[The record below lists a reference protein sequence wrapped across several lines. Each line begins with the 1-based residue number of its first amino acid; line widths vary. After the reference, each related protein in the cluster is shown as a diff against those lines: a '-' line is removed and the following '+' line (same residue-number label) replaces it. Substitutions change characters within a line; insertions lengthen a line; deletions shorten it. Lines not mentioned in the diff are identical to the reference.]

1 MKTKEKEA
9 KRSLTVAELNQ
20 ELHQTQEKLTHLS
33 WKHSLSP
40 LDDPMELRNL
50 RRYIARIKTW
60 IAQKETDNTHG
71 S

>member
-1 MKTKEKEA
+1 MKTKEREA
-9 KRSLTVAELNQ
+9 KRSLTAAELNQ
-20 ELHQTQEKLTHLS
+20 ELHQTQDKLTHLS

-50 RRYIARIKTW
+50 RRYVARLKTW
-60 IAQKETDNTHG
+60 IGQKETENTHG